1 MAKKNQKRLKDFFEG
16 RRRQCELQDFHVLKN
31 TAGEKRMKLS
41 IRMPLSQMPMEG
53 IPDAFVEQFIL
64 MEREKSALNFAKI
77 FVILEG
83 AAFTV
88 FSTDTTPT
96 GVLTVNAAT
105 LQDFKLIGEGS
116 EEKRKVSLEFI
127 AYLPATVKLKDWSYD
142 HLHSDFFAEVVP
154 AQTELNL
161 DQAPPPKKK
170 GKQKQEELVIQ

>member
-41 IRMPLSQMPMEG
+41 IIMPLSQMPMEG

-77 FVILEG
+77 SVVLDG
-83 AAFTV
+83 ASFSV
-88 FSTDTTPT
+88 FSTDTTAT
-96 GVLTVNAAT
+96 SVLNVNAAT
-105 LQDFKLIGEGS
+105 LQDFRLIGEGS

-127 AYLPATVKLKDWSYD
+127 AYLPATVKLKDWSFD
-142 HLHSDFFAEVVP
+142 HLHSDFFLEVVP

-161 DQAPPPKKK
+161 EEAPPPRKGKKK
-170 GKQKQEELVIQ
+170 QEQLSIQ

>member
-53 IPDAFVEQFIL
+53 IPDAFVDQYIL

-77 FVILEG
+77 FVILDG
-83 AAFTV
+83 ASFTI
-88 FSTDTTPT
+88 FSTDVSSAS
-96 GVLTVNAAT
+96 VLNVNAAT
-105 LQDFKLIGEGS
+105 LQDFRLIGEGS
-116 EEKRKVSLEFI
+116 EEKRRVFLEFI
-127 AYLPATVKLKDWSYD
+127 AYLPATVKLKDWSFD
-142 HLHSDFFAEVVP
+142 HLHSDFFCEVVP

-161 DQAPPPKKK
+161 EEQPPAKK
-170 GKQKQEELVIQ
+170 GKKKQQELVIQ